1 MADEERERGG
11 QAPGSRSP
19 RAAPS
24 LRCRTFDQYPNGHQ
38 THRMTDDKLG
48 DPIVHRRSRWVPI
61 YVGCGL
67 ANRPTNQ
74 RGSLPALSVGELPF
88 HFQENYFLPR
98 ERVSFFPPSKLD
110 GKECQ
115 SLGGQSL
122 CPLPTTGTADRSLLA
137 MEAQFQDRLDPFIY
151 LIGQMTASFLAS
163 FHRII
168 QSGHK
173 NLLS

>member
-61 YVGCGL
+61 YVGYGL

-88 HFQENYFLPR
+88 HFQETIFCR
-98 ERVSFFPPSKLD
+98 ASECRFSRRRSWM
-110 GKECQ
+110 GKSAKVWGDSHCV
-115 SLGGQSL
+115 L
-122 CPLPTTGTADRSLLA
+122 CPRRGPRTAACLQWKHNFKTDLT
-137 MEAQFQDRLDPFIY
+137 P
-151 LIGQMTASFLAS
+151 SFTS
-163 FHRII
+163 
-168 QSGHK
+168 SGR
-173 NLLS
+173 